1 MTMVVTDLDGT
12 LLDTQARLG
21 SANRQALERLGEA
34 GSLRVIATG
43 RSLHSAELVLDADF
57 PIDYLVFSSGAGILD
72 WSNREL
78 LAAHAMG
85 DEDVQ
90 GALELL
96 LAKGLAFMVHL
107 GVPDNHHFYYHSGG
121 GSGGGSG
128 AGQVAVADNPDFHR
142 RCRRYEDFARPL
154 DGSGVEMGQ
163 VSQFLVIEAPG
174 SESHYDALVSE
185 LAHLN
190 VVLTTSP
197 LDHRSRWI
205 EIFPA
210 SASKSQ
216 AAEWLR
222 HRHGVD
228 HGAVVAVG
236 NDYNDR
242 DLLEWARHSFVVS
255 NAPESLK
262 TRYAVVASND
272 DQGFTEAVSM
282 AGLL

>member
-21 SANRQALERLGEA
+21 SVNRQALERLGET

-43 RSLHSAELVLDADF
+43 RSLHSAESVLDADF

-85 DEDVQ
+85 AEDVQ

-107 GVPDNHHFYYHSGG
+107 GVPDNHHFYYHSG
-121 GSGGGSG
+121 
-128 AGQVAVADNPDFHR
+128 AGQVADGDNPDFHR
-142 RCRRYEDFARPL
+142 RRRRYEDFARPL
-154 DGSGVEMGQ
+154 DGPGVEMGQ

-255 NAPESLK
+255 NAPASLK

>member
-90 GALELL
+90 GALALL

-107 GVPDNHHFYYHSGG
+107 GVPDNHHFYYHGGG

-128 AGQVAVADNPDFHR
+128 AGQVAGGDNPDFHR

>member
-1 MTMVVTDLDGT
+1 MAMVVTDLDGT
-12 LLDTQARLG
+12 LLDTRAQLG
-21 SANRQALERLGEA
+21 SENRRTLERLGET

-43 RSLHSAELVLDADF
+43 RSLHSAELVLDAEF

-78 LAAHAMG
+78 LAAHAM
-85 DEDVQ
+85 DAEHVQ
-90 GALELL
+90 AALDLL
-96 LAKGLAFMVHL
+96 LARGLAFMVHL
-107 GVPDNHHFYYHSGG
+107 GVPDNHHFYYHGG
-121 GSGGGSG
+121 ADQVGGR
-128 AGQVAVADNPDFHR
+128 AIGQATENNPDFHR
-142 RCRRYEDFARPL
+142 RCQRYEKFAQPL
-154 DGSGVEMGQ
+154 DGRSVGVQE

-174 SESHYDALVSE
+174 SESHYDALVAE

-197 LDHRSRWI
+197 LDHCSRWI

-216 AAEWLR
+216 AADWLR

-242 DLLEWARHSFVVS
+242 DLLEWARHSYVVS
-255 NAPESLK
+255 NAPAALK
-262 TRYAVVASND
+262 SRYAVVSSND
-272 DQGFTEAVSM
+272 DQGFAEAVSM
-282 AGLL
+282 CRFL

>member
-21 SANRQALERLGEA
+21 SVNRQALERLGET

-43 RSLHSAELVLDADF
+43 RSLHSAESVLDADF

-85 DEDVQ
+85 AEDVQ

-107 GVPDNHHFYYHSGG
+107 GVPDNHHFYYHSG
-121 GSGGGSG
+121 
-128 AGQVAVADNPDFHR
+128 AGQVADGDNPDFHR

-154 DGSGVEMGQ
+154 DGPGVEMGQ

-255 NAPESLK
+255 NAPASLK